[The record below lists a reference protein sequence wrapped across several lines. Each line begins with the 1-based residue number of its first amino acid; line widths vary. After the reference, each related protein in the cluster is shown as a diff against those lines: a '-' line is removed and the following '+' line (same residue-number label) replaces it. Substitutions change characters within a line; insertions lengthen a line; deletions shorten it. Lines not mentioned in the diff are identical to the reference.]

1 MYVGFVLTGMGTVL
15 LGCILPTL
23 IARWHLDDGRAGSL
37 FAVQFAGSAL
47 GAGLV
52 TDHYFNSIVRGYGL
66 LTASARIKVTRLRV
80 VESVA
85 GMSQTRSSIVPNF
98 GRGRMSQ

>member
-23 IARWHLDDGRAGSL
+23 IAKWHLDDARAGSL
-37 FAVQFAGSAL
+37 LAEQFAGSAL

-52 TDHYFNSIVRGYGL
+52 SHDYFKSIVRGYAL
-66 LTASARIKVTRLRV
+66 LTASALSLAWFNRSPAPGFS
-80 VESVA
+80 SV
-85 GMSQTRSSIVPNF
+85 SD
-98 GRGRMSQ
+98 